1 MAFPYRFDF
10 EKASK
15 IWKAAYKGWKLLNRS
30 LILPNGFLNDIPV
43 YITEFDFSTSNSVTG
58 NKTFDSMELSDNIYI
73 EPYSITLTVYCFGQ
87 EYKNE
92 LLKLRKLSRNKIG
105 KDNIL
110 TLYYSKYS
118 EKFFPLVITNM
129 SFTDSATS
137 TMFQEV
143 KITLTNIDIREF
155 MSYEGITTT
164 STLSRNN
171 SVKITEPVKFDFPL
185 NLQDELSKRDNLY
198 SEVMK
203 NGL

>member
-15 IWKAAYKGWKLLNRS
+15 IWKATYKSWKLLNKS
-30 LILPNGFLNDIPV
+30 LILPNGFLNDLPV
-43 YITEFDFSTSNSVTG
+43 YISEFDFSTSNSVTG
-58 NKTFDSMELSDNIYI
+58 NKTFESMELSDNIYI

-92 LLKLRKLSRNKIG
+92 LMNLKRLSRNKIG

-129 SFTDSATS
+129 SFTDSAAS

-143 KITLTNIDIREF
+143 RIDLKNIDVRSF
-155 MSYEGITTT
+155 MNYEGVTTT

-171 SVKITEPVKFDFPL
+171 SVKITEPIKLNLPL
-185 NLQDELSKRDNLY
+185 NLQNELAKRDNVY